1 MDLARRM
8 IELSGLTV
16 KDQQNTDGDIE
27 IDIPGLR
34 PGEKLHEELFI
45 DDNPQ
50 PTLHSRIMK
59 AHENFIPWVD
69 LEAKLNVLMVA
80 LSINDIVLIRHLM
93 GKLVSGFVLNNEIV
107 DGVYLEQEAEGHVLD
122 LGE

>member
-16 KDQQNTDGDIE
+16 KDEQNPDGDIE
-27 IDIPGLR
+27 IGIAGLR
-34 PGEKLHEELFI
+34 PSEKLHEELLI
-45 DDNPQ
+45 GDNPQ

-80 LSINDIVLIRHLM
+80 LRKTCISLRVWQTERRTDLCNLYISI
-93 GKLVSGFVLNNEIV
+93 G
-107 DGVYLEQEAEGHVLD
+107 
-122 LGE
+122 